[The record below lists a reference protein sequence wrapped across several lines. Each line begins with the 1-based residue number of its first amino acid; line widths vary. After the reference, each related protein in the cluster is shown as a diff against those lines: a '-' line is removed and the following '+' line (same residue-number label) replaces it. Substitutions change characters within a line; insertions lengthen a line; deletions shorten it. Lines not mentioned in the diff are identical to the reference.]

1 MSQDTCKKIYDTLFR
16 NTDSIFRKLQNSE
29 LKLVKMIE
37 QIGNHSFLGFISTF
51 AAKSTKTI
59 KKNNKIHRC
68 YSSCRQIN
76 PGYSYTVWLSYRDYY
91 LRSNLC
97 RFTEQ
102 GL

>member
-59 KKNNKIHRC
+59 KKITKSIGAIPHAGKLI
-68 YSSCRQIN
+68 QVILILF
-76 PGYSYTVWLSYRDYY
+76 GFLIGIIT
-91 LRSNLC
+91 
-97 RFTEQ
+97 
-102 GL
+102 